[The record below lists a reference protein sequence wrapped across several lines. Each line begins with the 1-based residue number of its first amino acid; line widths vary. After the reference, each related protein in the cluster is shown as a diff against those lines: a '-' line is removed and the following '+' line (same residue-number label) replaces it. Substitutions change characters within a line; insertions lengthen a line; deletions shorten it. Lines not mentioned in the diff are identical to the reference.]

1 MTSWRRREY
10 CAWYSA
16 PWNMHSFSFF
26 FSLQRYGLC
35 FRCLR
40 LSYCVFCLLSNFSDC
55 NCLQTP
61 TLTLLLF
68 LGAVAR
74 ALRLFSVGRTFASE
88 KELGVCFLSIK
99 LLSDVVWQGQDK
111 NPFPHPVGPEFD
123 KLRDLILI
131 FQLTLS
137 VKSCPLGH

>member
-1 MTSWRRREY
+1 MPGT
-10 CAWYSA
+10 AHHG
-16 PWNMHSFSFF
+16 MHTVFLFF

-35 FRCLR
+35 FQCLR

-61 TLTLLLF
+61 TLTLLPGGQGSQAF
-68 LGAVAR
+68 LSGEDICKRKGAGCVLPFHKAPVRFSLAR
-74 ALRLFSVGRTFASE
+74 A
-88 KELGVCFLSIK
+88 
-99 LLSDVVWQGQDK
+99 GQ